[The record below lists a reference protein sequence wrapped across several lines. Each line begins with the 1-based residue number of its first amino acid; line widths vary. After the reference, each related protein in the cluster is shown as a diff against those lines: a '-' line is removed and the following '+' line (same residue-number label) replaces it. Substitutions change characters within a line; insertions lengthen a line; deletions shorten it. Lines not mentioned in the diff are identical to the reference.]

1 MDYDLKNR
9 HNWKYHTQEN
19 RPLTV
24 AVSAYMHQLNETSYP
39 APLVKNTT
47 LINSKN
53 YSKLTCS
60 TRLITNKSYVKCFS

>member
-9 HNWKYHTQEN
+9 HNWKYHTQEAS
-19 RPLTV
+19 PLPV
-24 AVSAYMHQLNETSYP
+24 AVPAYMHQLNGRSYP
-39 APLVKNTT
+39 APLVMNTT

-60 TRLITNKSYVKCFS
+60 TRLITNKSYVKHFS